1 MNSFVV
7 KNIRKK
13 YGDRVVLDDV
23 SFCARRGEV
32 LGLLGTNGAGK
43 TTLMKLIAG
52 LAKADRG
59 TLEILDEN
67 PVQKRSFIR
76 ARLALVPQNN
86 NLERECTVFE
96 ALWLYA
102 RLFGV
107 NHAKGRVAE
116 ILDEF
121 AMTKWRTQ
129 VIEHLSGGM
138 ARRVLIARA
147 MLVNPDILLLDE
159 PSVGLD
165 PDTRQEIWQM
175 ILQLKEKGKTILLT
189 THYMDEAEFLC
200 DRVAFLKD
208 GRLLRM
214 DTVEALTKCGNGDS
228 KSIRLEEAFFHFMRQ
243 EAMA

>member
-23 SFCARRGEV
+23 SFSAQRGEV

-52 LAKADRG
+52 LTKADRG
-59 TLEILDEN
+59 TLKILDVD
-67 PVQKRSFIR
+67 PLQKRSLIR
-76 ARLALVPQNN
+76 AKIALVPQNN

-107 NHAKGRVAE
+107 ENAKGRVTE

-121 AMTKWRTQ
+121 AMTSWRDQ
-129 VIEHLSGGM
+129 VIERLSGGM

-147 MLVNPDILLLDE
+147 MLANPDILLLDE

-200 DRVAFLKD
+200 DRVAFLKM
-208 GRLLRM
+208 GKLLCV
-214 DTVEALTKCGNGDS
+214 DTVEALTKCVDGGSENIS
-228 KSIRLEEAFFHFMRQ
+228 LEEAFFHFMRQ
-243 EAMA
+243 EAIS